1 MERERNSDNTEETTL
16 ELNDELSPE
25 SSETAKID
33 IEGGEIVGKLDD
45 YTDKSVERYKART
58 TRWIAYLLIGIFG
71 VSFVIHYAVIIHLAT
86 SNQNAAVEI
95 AERTFGAWLPIVS
108 GFVGAA
114 VTYFFTRERNERR

>member
-1 MERERNSDNTEETTL
+1 MERERNSDNGEEASSD
-16 ELNDELSPE
+16 LNTELSSE
-25 SSETAKID
+25 GGETAKID

-71 VSFVIHYAVIIHLAT
+71 LSFVIHYVVIIHLAT

-114 VTYFFTRERNERR
+114 VTYFFTRERNGRK

>member
-1 MERERNSDNTEETTL
+1 MERERNSDNGEETTL
-16 ELNDELSPE
+16 KLNDES
-25 SSETAKID
+25 SSQGSETDKID

-71 VSFVIHYAVIIHLAT
+71 LSFVIHYVVIIHLAT

>member
-16 ELNDELSPE
+16 ELDDELSPE

-71 VSFVIHYAVIIHLAT
+71 VSFGIHYAVIIHLAT

>member
-1 MERERNSDNTEETTL
+1 MEIEKNNENAGETTL
-16 ELNDELSPE
+16 ELNAELSSE
-25 SSETAKID
+25 SGETAKID

-71 VSFVIHYAVIIHLAT
+71 LSFVIHYVVIIHLAT

-108 GFVGAA
+108 GFVGAT
-114 VTYFFTRERNERR
+114 VTYFFTRERNGRR